1 MPDQQDFLREIID
14 ESTARN
20 PEFPEL
26 VAAAE
31 RRRALLRELVDCR
44 KAKGLSQTVV
54 AARMRT
60 SQSAVA
66 KLEGQD
72 DAKESMIDRYATA
85 IGVMVERRV
94 VDAGHPITG

>member
-1 MPDQQDFLREIID
+1 MADHQDFLSEIIE
-14 ESTARN
+14 ESTAQN

-31 RRRALLRELVDCR
+31 RRRALLRELVECR
-44 KAKGLSQTVV
+44 KARGLTQTVV
-54 AARMRT
+54 AARMKT

-85 IGVMVERRV
+85 IGVMVQRRV
-94 VDAGHPITG
+94 VDVHQPIAA

>member
-1 MPDQQDFLREIID
+1 MADQDFLSEIIE

-31 RRRALLRELVDCR
+31 RRRKLLRELVEHR
-44 KAKGLSQTVV
+44 KQRGLTQTVV
-54 AARMRT
+54 AARMGT

-72 DAKESMIDRYATA
+72 DAKESMIDRYAAA
-85 IGVMVERRV
+85 IGVAVERRV
-94 VDAGHPITG
+94 VDAREPTAA